1 MTVDKEFLLPADLS
15 GRNVMEER
23 IMSGN
28 EEIEKTVLG
37 KSILGREIPVYRI
50 GKGKRPVV
58 FVAAHHALEAI
69 GTNLLYLFLRVLSD
83 EEEYRRLGV
92 GILRSALL
100 SSFSLYFVPCL
111 NPDGAELV
119 SGGAI
124 NSPLRERQLRMS
136 GGDFSTWQANARGV
150 DLNHNYDAYFYE
162 YKRLEREKGIV
173 PGATLYSG
181 EYPESE
187 PETRALASF
196 IRALMPTL
204 TVSLHTQ
211 GEEIYFS
218 ERGRRLALALAER
231 TGYRPLRAEGTA
243 AYGGLTDYLERMKL
257 AALTVEMGKGKNPLP
272 NSLLPLLAER
282 LLPAFAAL
290 PTLL

>member
-100 SSFSLYFVPCL
+100 SSFSLYLIPCL

-231 TGYRPLRAEGTA
+231 TGYRPSRAEGTA